1 MSMTGKRFSLFV
13 SLKRKNTYKAI
24 RHDTTKKFSVS
35 TCQKTKCELYNT
47 IRDAILDIL
56 GK

>member
-35 TCQKTKCELYNT
+35 NRLSLFWQ
-47 IRDAILDIL
+47 
-56 GK
+56 G